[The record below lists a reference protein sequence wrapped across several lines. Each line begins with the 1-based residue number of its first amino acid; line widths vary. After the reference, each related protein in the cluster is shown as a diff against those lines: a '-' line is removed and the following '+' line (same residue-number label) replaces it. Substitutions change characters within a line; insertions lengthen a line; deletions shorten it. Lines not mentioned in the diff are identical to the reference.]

1 MLVSEE
7 ELAVDAD
14 ELQEEDREDEPET
27 ILAAQGVAGILTAMK
42 GVAGAVAKTGVRG
55 PGRLLFTCAEADKN
69 SASVA
74 VLVCSLAGQKA
85 SSSSQS
91 GSCAAALPLD

>member
-27 ILAAQGVAGILTAMK
+27 IRAAQGVAGILTAMK
-42 GVAGAVAKTGVRG
+42 GVAGAVAKAGVGG
-55 PGRLLFTCAEADKN
+55 PGAPLFTCAEEDKN

-74 VLVCSLAGQKA
+74 ACL
-85 SSSSQS
+85 
-91 GSCAAALPLD
+91 LPSWPEGL